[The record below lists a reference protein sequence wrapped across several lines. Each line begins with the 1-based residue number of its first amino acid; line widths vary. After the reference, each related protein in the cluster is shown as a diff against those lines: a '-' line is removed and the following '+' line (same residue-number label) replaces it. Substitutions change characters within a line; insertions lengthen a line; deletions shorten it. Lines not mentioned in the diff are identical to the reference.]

1 MTRLPPARVVRAAT
15 ALRTALQS
23 LTRRMAP
30 PEVCLLELASGF
42 VTTHAVYA
50 AARLG
55 IADVLANGP
64 LAADD
69 VAAEVG
75 SDPDATHRLLRA
87 CATFGVFREDPRGL
101 FGLTPVA
108 EGLRSGTSDSMLPVI
123 LMLGDPAYQG
133 PWGQLAHSVETGRPS
148 AEGVLGM
155 PMWEYLDEHP
165 EFAATFND
173 AMTRLSTLDWPTVE
187 AAYDFTPYSTIV
199 DIGGGHGQLLAL
211 ILGAAPSAKGVLQER
226 AALAGD
232 AEEHLRAAG
241 VLRRCRIEAG
251 SFFETA
257 PSDGDL
263 YVLRR
268 VVHDF
273 DDGQA
278 TAILANVRR
287 HMPRGATLLL
297 MESVVPPGNTPHFAK
312 TLDLDMMLF
321 VGGRER
327 TEREFATLLERAG
340 FRMTRVV
347 PTISTISLVE
357 AVNPGGQS

>member
-1 MTRLPPARVVRAAT
+1 VVRAAT
-15 ALRTALQS
+15 TVRTALQS
-23 LTRRMAP
+23 LTRRMVP

-42 VTTHAVYA
+42 LATHAIYA
-50 AARLG
+50 TAKLG

-64 LAADD
+64 LTADD

-87 CATFGVFREDPRGL
+87 CATFGVFREGSDGR
-101 FGLTPVA
+101 FGLTPLA
-108 EGLRSGTSDSMLPVI
+108 EGLRFGTRDSMRPVI

-133 PWGQLAHSVETGRPS
+133 PWGQLAHTVQTGRPA
-148 AEGVLGM
+148 AEEVLGK
-155 PMWEYLDEHP
+155 PMWEYLDEDP

-173 AMTRLSTLDWPTVE
+173 AMARLSALDWPAVE

-199 DIGGGHGQLLAL
+199 DIGGGLGQLLAL
-211 ILGAAPSAKGVLQER
+211 VLGAAPSAKGVLQER
-226 AALAGD
+226 EALIGD
-232 AEEHLRAAG
+232 AEEHLREAG
-241 VLRRCRIEAG
+241 VLPRCRIEAG

-263 YVLRR
+263 YVMRR

-273 DDGQA
+273 DDEQA
-278 TAILANVRR
+278 TAILVNVRR

-312 TLDLDMMLF
+312 TLDLDMMVF

-327 TEREFATLLERAG
+327 TEREFATLLDRAG

-357 AVNPGGQS
+357 AVAGR

>member
-1 MTRLPPARVVRAAT
+1 MTRLPPTRVVRAAT

-30 PEVCLLELASGF
+30 PEVCLLEFASGF

-55 IADVLANGP
+55 IADVLADGP
-64 LAADD
+64 LTADD

-87 CATFGVFREDPRGL
+87 CATFGIFREDPRGL
-101 FGLTPVA
+101 FRLTPVA
-108 EGLRSGTSDSMLPVI
+108 ERLRSDTSDSMLPVV
-123 LMLGDPAYQG
+123 LMLGDPAYQR
-133 PWGQLAHSVETGRPS
+133 PWGRLAHCVETGRP
-148 AEGVLGM
+148 AVEEMFGM

-173 AMTRLSTLDWPTVE
+173 AMTRLSALDWPTVE

-199 DIGGGHGQLLAL
+199 DIGGGHGQLLAR
-211 ILGAAPSAKGVLQER
+211 ILGAAPLAKGVLQER
-226 AALAGD
+226 EALAGD

-241 VLRRCRIEAG
+241 VLPRCRIEAG

-278 TAILANVRR
+278 TAILTNVRR

-357 AVNPGGQS
+357 AVSTGGQL